1 MYMEFFTDSQ
11 SRRTAHAFTLVEL
24 LVVIAIIGIL
34 ISLLLP
40 AIQSARE
47 AARNAECINHLRQIG
62 LAVQNH
68 VNEQKYFPSGGW
80 GYLWVGDADRGF
92 GRKQPGGFFYNLL
105 PFMEFKSVHDMSK
118 NTKTAAGM
126 STAKASNAIPMEV
139 FSCPS
144 RRPAMIYP
152 ALVPTTVSNALS
164 LVNCASFNVNQDSL
178 FHGDYKANAGHI
190 GTGNYLWHGGP
201 GSWSDAE
208 SGIGFDDSFNKVAHP
223 NAEDNTGMAYQRSH
237 LTIKDVVDGTAHT
250 FIAGEKYLNA
260 NKYGILLDPSNPRD
274 FSDDQPF
281 LGGDDFDIY
290 AWGSIQPIRDV
301 RGYDVQPAPF
311 GSAHRYTFNML
322 MCDGSTKS
330 ESYNIAFTGGT
341 VDLVLFQSL
350 CCRNDRKANIVVT
363 PSKYPAIDSSGY

>member
-1 MYMEFFTDSQ
+1 
-11 SRRTAHAFTLVEL
+11 VEL

-68 VNEQKYFPSGGW
+68 VNEQKYFPTGGW
-80 GYLWVGDADRGF
+80 GYKWVGDADRGY
-92 GRKQPGGFFYNLL
+92 GRKQPGGFFYNIL
-105 PFMEFKSVHDMSK
+105 PFMEFRNVHDMSK
-118 NTKTAAGM
+118 GTKTAAGM
-126 STAKASNAIPMEV
+126 SNAKASNAIQMDV

-144 RRPAMIYP
+144 RRSPMIYP
-152 ALVPTTVSNALS
+152 ALVPATVPDALT

-178 FHGDYKANAGHI
+178 FHGDYKANAGHDSAA
-190 GTGNYLWHGGP
+190 GANLWHAGP
-201 GSWSDAE
+201 GSWTDAE
-208 SGIGFDDSFNKVAHP
+208 AGNGFDVAAQ
-223 NAEDNTGMAYQRSH
+223 NNTGMAYQRSQ
-237 LTIKDVVDGTAHT
+237 LTIKDVIDGTAHT

-260 NKYGILLDPSNPRD
+260 NKYGILLDPNNPRD

-281 LGGDDFDIY
+281 LGADDYDIY
-290 AWGSIQPIRDV
+290 AWGNFQPIRDV
-301 RGYDVQPAPF
+301 RGLDVQPSPF

-330 ESYNIAFTGGT
+330 ENYNIAT
-341 VDLVLFQSL
+341 VDLILFQSL
-350 CCRNDRKANIVVT
+350 CCRNDRKYNIVVN